1 MVYQARSKL
10 GNNQTCMSKPQKW
23 HVLSKKQQILHGPAI
38 LNETEMQKPKH
49 EKILQEKNNKT
60 VCCSKFDP
68 RDKVDRITNPVTDND
83 LDIWQMPLT
92 VNVAL
97 CG

>member
-1 MVYQARSKL
+1 MK
-10 GNNQTCMSKPQKW
+10 QKCKN
-23 HVLSKKQQILHGPAI
+23 LSMRKFCKGKTI
-38 LNETEMQKPKH
+38 
-49 EKILQEKNNKT
+49 KT

>member
-1 MVYQARSKL
+1 MRKFCKRK
-10 GNNQTCMSKPQKW
+10 T
-23 HVLSKKQQILHGPAI
+23 I
-38 LNETEMQKPKH
+38 
-49 EKILQEKNNKT
+49 KT

-97 CG
+97 CD